1 VIVYLIGLAIW
12 GFIIGGLARLALPG
26 RDPMPI
32 WMTIGIGVAA
42 TFISGLIYYV
52 ISGGHARGGGFFAS
66 FVVAFVI
73 VYFIRRS
80 RGGDLT
86 HPDGRR

>member
-1 VIVYLIGLAIW
+1 MTMLIGIVSVFVA
-12 GFIIGGLARLALPG
+12 GL
-26 RDPMPI
+26 
-32 WMTIGIGVAA
+32 
-42 TFISGLIYYV
+42 SYYV

-86 HPDGRR
+86 HPGSRR